1 MELFFGKNQKT
12 MQLFYG
18 ETLPS
23 LLMKYPKQ
31 IEGRQILFLTNQA
44 VYDGFSE
51 KVEGILNTSERVNW
65 YICGN
70 DKHVNQLNEWQEF
83 LRFFLAEQFASDFL
97 LIGFGNE
104 GVCQMALFF
113 HETSLVANDCWLVP
127 TTITSLSKAM
137 TGVTQLELRFDQPA
151 MQLNSLPTYTFYDNT
166 LMKATNEDALDD
178 LFVFIQA
185 GVVLSYR
192 FLQNLFRNFGTD
204 RKVKRSSFTA
214 LLEELVFFYQKDSE
228 ELDQFGVVFKRAA
241 TRISCSHLLST
252 SQRQVFGVLMQL
264 LWSQTLNDFAFHT
277 KNFFVWLTRL
287 GYDLRLPTD
296 FSVAEYVEA
305 VTQELAHEE
314 RLVSLA
320 MIGQIGERRHPEIP
334 DLLRATET
342 YLKYINEIRGNQDE
356 L

>member
-1 MELFFGKNQKT
+1 MELFFGKNQKS

-23 LLMKYPKQ
+23 LLLKYPEQ

-44 VYDGFSE
+44 IYDGFSE
-51 KVEGILNTSERVNW
+51 KVEGILSASQRVDW

-70 DKHVNQLNEWQEF
+70 DKHVNQLPEWQEF
-83 LRFFLAEQFASDFL
+83 LRFFAAERFADDFL
-97 LIGFGNE
+97 LVGFGNE

-127 TTITSLSKAM
+127 TTVTSLSKAM
-137 TGVTQLELRFDQPA
+137 TGVTQLELRFGQPV

-166 LMKATNEDALDD
+166 LMKAASEDALDD

-185 GVVLSYR
+185 GMVLSYR
-192 FLQNLFRNFGTD
+192 FLQNLFRNFGTE
-204 RKVKRSSFTA
+204 RKVKRSAFTA

-228 ELDQFGVVFKRAA
+228 ELTRFGVVFKRAA
-241 TRISCSHLLST
+241 MRISCSHLLST

-264 LWSQTLNDFAFHT
+264 LWSQARNDFAFHT

-287 GYDLRLPTD
+287 GYDLRLPAD

-305 VTQELAHEE
+305 VLEEAAHEE
-314 RLVSLA
+314 DLASLA
-320 MIGQIGERRHPEIP
+320 MIGQIGERRQPEMP
-334 DLLRATET
+334 ELLKATET
-342 YLKYINEIRGNQDE
+342 YLKYIDEIRGNQDE